1 MVFLKRIVDDI
12 KRGEN
17 IDLYVTV
24 ILAIIVSVLNAIG
37 IGNSALQNS
46 LILAVLALLASAILG
61 NRHRLDDINEK
72 LDKDSD
78 NQINSDFPA
87 SALDDFK
94 RASEI
99 WIVGVNANAAL
110 KYSYRTAIQE
120 KLKKGESTV
129 KVLLVD
135 PNSPAC
141 EMAAARTPGKLS
153 IDREKANIIANLSD
167 LGDLKKLYPKRIE
180 VRVINDPLM
189 YGAYVLDP
197 DKPHGV
203 IYYRRYSY
211 QMGIKPKS
219 FYRPAN
225 SEWYDFL
232 KTEVKM
238 LWQMGKDWNYPE

>member
-78 NQINSDFPA
+78 NQINSDVPA

-129 KVLLVD
+129 KVLL
-135 PNSPAC
+135 
-141 EMAAARTPGKLS
+141 
-153 IDREKANIIANLSD
+153 
-167 LGDLKKLYPKRIE
+167 
-180 VRVINDPLM
+180 
-189 YGAYVLDP
+189 
-197 DKPHGV
+197 
-203 IYYRRYSY
+203 
-211 QMGIKPKS
+211 
-219 FYRPAN
+219 
-225 SEWYDFL
+225 
-232 KTEVKM
+232 
-238 LWQMGKDWNYPE
+238 